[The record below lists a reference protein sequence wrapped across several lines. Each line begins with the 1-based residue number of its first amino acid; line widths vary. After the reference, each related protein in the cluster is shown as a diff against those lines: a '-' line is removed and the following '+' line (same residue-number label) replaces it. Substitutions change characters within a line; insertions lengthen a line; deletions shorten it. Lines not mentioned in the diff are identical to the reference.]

1 MNDRYIRQV
10 ILPGFGMDAQE
21 KLLAAKVLIVGMG
34 GLGCPVLQYLVAA
47 GVGTIG
53 IMDGDTVSMSN
64 LHRQLLFHAGELG
77 QPKVKLAAEK
87 MKEQDSSILV
97 QAYPYALTVSNAAE
111 VVADYDLVIDA
122 TDNFMAKYLINDVC
136 VLLNKPW
143 IYGAVSQYQGQLS
156 VFNWREGVASD
167 QLQPINYRDLFPV
180 SPAPHEIA
188 TCEEAGVIGV
198 LPGIIGTM
206 QAAEAIKI
214 ITGLGLPLYGRL
226 YNYDLLQA
234 RSYEIAIVKQ
244 EDPVKIDQAFF
255 EAMNY
260 DLFCGQPE
268 EDPDMH
274 DIEEINVDTFMQLRA
289 DPDVFVLDV
298 REKHEYPAIDFADA
312 QIPMSELQTGMAAL
326 PDKSICVIC
335 HQGIRSV
342 YAAQLIR
349 ARRNLTVYSLKGG
362 LTAYFKKE
370 S

>member
-10 ILPGFGMDAQE
+10 ILPGFGMAAQD
-21 KLLAAKVLIVGMG
+21 KLFAAKVLIVGMG
-34 GLGCPVLQYLVAA
+34 GLGCPALQYLVAA

-64 LHRQLLFHAGELG
+64 LHRQLLFHAGEIG
-77 QPKVKLAAEK
+77 VPKVKLAAEK

-97 QAYPYALTVSNAAE
+97 QAYPYALTVGNAVE
-111 VVADYDLVIDA
+111 VIADYDLVIDA

-156 VFNWREGVASD
+156 VFNWREGVPSAQS
-167 QLQPINYRDLFPV
+167 QPINYRDLFPV

-214 ITGLGLPLYGRL
+214 ITGLGRPLYGRL
-226 YNYDLLQA
+226 YSYDLLQA
-234 RSYEIAIVKQ
+234 SGYEINIVKQ
-244 EDPVKIDQAFF
+244 RDPVKIDQAFF

-260 DLFCGQPE
+260 DPFCGQPE

-342 YAAQLIR
+342 YAAQLIK

-362 LTAYFKKE
+362 LTAYFKQE

>member
-10 ILPGFGMDAQE
+10 ILPGFGMAAQE

-34 GLGCPVLQYLVAA
+34 GLGCPALQYLVAA

-53 IMDGDTVSMSN
+53 IMDADTVSRSN
-64 LHRQLLFHAGELG
+64 LHRQLLFNTDELG

-87 MKEQDSSILV
+87 MKAQNPSIQV
-97 QAYPYALTVSNAAE
+97 QAYPYALTRSNAAE
-111 VVADYDLVIDA
+111 MIADYDLVIDA
-122 TDNFMAKYLINDVC
+122 TDQFMSKYLINDVC
-136 VLLNKPW
+136 VLLKKPW

-156 VFNWREGVASD
+156 VFNLQLDSD
-167 QLQPINYRDLFPV
+167 SAEPIHYRDLFPV

-188 TCEEAGVIGV
+188 SCEEGGVLGV

-214 ITGLGLPLYGRL
+214 ITGLGRPLYGRL
-226 YNYDLLQA
+226 YSYDLLQA
-234 RSYEIAIVKQ
+234 SGYEINIVKQ
-244 EDPVKIDQAFF
+244 RDPVKIDQVFF

-260 DLFCGQPE
+260 DTNCEMPE

-274 DIEEINVDTFMQLRA
+274 DIEEINVGTFMQLRK
-289 DPDVFVLDV
+289 DPNVFVLDV
-298 REKHEYPAIDFADA
+298 REKHEYPPIDFADA
-312 QIPMSELQTGMAAL
+312 QIPMSELHTGISML
-326 PDKSICVIC
+326 PEKSICVIC

-342 YAAQLIR
+342 YAAQLIK

-362 LTAYFKKE
+362 LTAYFKQE
-370 S
+370 SR

>member
-10 ILPGFGMDAQE
+10 ILPGFGMEAQE
-21 KLLAAKVLIVGMG
+21 KLFAAKVLIVGMG
-34 GLGCPVLQYLVAA
+34 GLGCPVLQYMVAA

-53 IMDGDTVSMSN
+53 IMDADNVSRSN
-64 LHRQLLFHAGELG
+64 LHRQLLFNADELG

-87 MKEQDSSILV
+87 MKAQNPSIQV
-97 QAYPYALTVSNAAE
+97 QAYPYALTRSNALE
-111 VVADYDLVIDA
+111 MIADYDLVIDA
-122 TDNFMAKYLINDVC
+122 TDQFMSKYLINDVC

-156 VFNWREGVASD
+156 VFNLRLDADSAE
-167 QLQPINYRDLFPV
+167 PIHYRDLFPM

-188 TCEEAGVIGV
+188 SCEEAGVLGV

-214 ITGLGLPLYGRL
+214 ITGLGRTLYGRL
-226 YNYDLLQA
+226 YSYDLLQA
-234 RSYEIAIVKQ
+234 SGYEIAIAKQ
-244 EDPVKIDQAFF
+244 PEPVQINQAFF

-260 DLFCGQPE
+260 DTACLQPE
-268 EDPDMH
+268 DDPDM
-274 DIEEINVDTFMQLRA
+274 DDVEEINVGAFMQLLN

-298 REKHEYPAIDFADA
+298 REKHEYPQIDFADA
-312 QIPMSELQTGMAAL
+312 QIPMSELHAGIAAL
-326 PDKSICVIC
+326 PEKSICVIC

-349 ARRNLTVYSLKGG
+349 VRRNLNVYSLKGG
-362 LTAYFKKE
+362 LTAYFKE
-370 S
+370 EFR